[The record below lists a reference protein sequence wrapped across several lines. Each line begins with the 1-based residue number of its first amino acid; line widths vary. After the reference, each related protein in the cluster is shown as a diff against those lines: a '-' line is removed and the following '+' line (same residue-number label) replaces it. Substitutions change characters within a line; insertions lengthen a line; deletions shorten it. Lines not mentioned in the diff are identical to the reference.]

1 MVVDALDVEGLIKVD
16 LEFLANHCLIAGET
30 GSGKSYFCGV
40 LCEVL
45 SKMNVPFIFMDTQR
59 ANLGLV
65 KLPHTKVCNPT
76 KIKPKKAGAIVSN
89 SNINCLIPKPTKWSI
104 AQYRAYVNDFLRNYL
119 RREQKAIRILFVD
132 EAHLHCPRNG
142 TTEDSEILQNIATSY
157 RSEGVF
163 LYSIT
168 QRLVEISKTVENESL
183 NNFFFRL
190 SGYNDLDR
198 LRNTLRLRF
207 NKDEADAIV
216 EQVRAFKKGQCL
228 MITPSTKYSEK
239 QATLPEG
246 YEKKKKASKGGNA
259 QIVEIKDSDKG

>member
-1 MVVDALDVEGLIKVD
+1 MAIDTEGKIELTM
-16 LEFLANHCLIAGET
+16 EFLANHTLIAGET
-30 GSGKSYFCGV
+30 GSGKSYVAGV
-40 LCEVL
+40 LCEEL
-45 SKMNVPFIFMDTQR
+45 SRLNVPFIFVDTQR

-89 SNINCLIPKPTKWSI
+89 SNVNCLLPKPTKWGIS
-104 AQYRAYVNDFLRNYL
+104 QYRIYINQFLENYL

-132 EAHLHCPRNG
+132 EAHLHTPRA
-142 TTEDSEILQNIATSY
+142 TRTENSDILTNIATSY

-163 LYSIT
+163 LYSLT
-168 QRLVEISKTVENESL
+168 QRLVELSKTVENESL

-207 NKDEADAIV
+207 TKDEADAIV
-216 EQVRAFKKGQCL
+216 EQVRNFQKGECL
-228 MITPSTKYSEK
+228 MITPEELKGVKAGNIKTSE
-239 QATLPEG
+239 
-246 YEKKKKASKGGNA
+246 GGSL
-259 QIVEIKDSDKG
+259 VELEEN